1 MYNPQW
7 LKKKLQDAYKTCHDN
22 GWFFWIITFFIIV
35 LVVGLFHLFK
45 SLNNHKPNVPVI
57 IATAKTTNVPIYLAA
72 LGNVTPIYSVTI
84 RTQINGQLLQV
95 NFREGQIVKT
105 GDLLALIDPRIY
117 QAQYTQYQG
126 QLARDTALLANAQI
140 DLKRYQMLWRQNSV
154 AKQILDTQTALVRQD
169 EGTILLDQGLL
180 QSAEVNL
187 SYTRITSPI
196 DGRVGLRLV
205 DPGNFV
211 QTSDTNGI
219 AIVNMMNPITVVF
232 TLPEDN
238 IPSIQRA
245 INKGKPLLVQAFDRQ
260 QNRLLATGTLLT
272 MDNQVDPTTGTVKLK
287 AIFKNENNM
296 LFPNQFV
303 NVALLVDVLA
313 NATIVPT
320 EAIQHTLEST
330 YVFVINED
338 HTVSSKP
345 VTTDVT
351 FGNNTVIRSGISPGQ
366 SVVTEG
372 TDRLTA
378 GSKVAIVNN
387 NRR

>member
-378 GSKVAIVNN
+378 GSKITIVNN